1 MIRRLLVL
9 TLVGSLGSGSLAFAG
24 EGLLQSGVRIVS
36 KAAETPT
43 PRGAVGHEAVAVQE
57 APALAKSRM
66 SKRTKILIAL
76 AAGVGFAATAYTI
89 DHHVV
94 DITPSSLGTRKD

>member
-1 MIRRLLVL
+1 MIRRLVVL

-36 KAAETPT
+36 KAAETPMA
-43 PRGAVGHEAVAVQE
+43 RGAVGHEALAQE
-57 APALAKSRM
+57 APALATSRM
-66 SKRTKILIAL
+66 SRRTKILIAL
-76 AAGVGFAATAYTI
+76 AAGVGFAVTAYTI